1 MADNKPAVLGGTA
14 IKPVERHGFEAFK
27 YFLHNPETGEYLTRT
42 PKSWALIT
50 IFYIIYYA
58 FLAAFWA
65 AMLMI
70 FFTTLNDQ
78 SPRWI
83 GAESLI
89 GTSPGVGMHPKQTD
103 ALIDSSMI
111 QYNMQSKSDSDHI
124 AGYGG
129 WVERTKSFLDQYDA
143 SKGKD
148 CSVSNR
154 ADGGIT
160 EFCKFKTSDLGT
172 CSSGNYGFD
181 EGKPCVFLKLNK
193 IYGIDNDYYNDPA
206 DLPDE
211 MPQELK
217 DHIKT
222 QADKN
227 QVWIECHGEY
237 PADRESL
244 GKIEYFPKSRGIPQ
258 YYFPYMNQKG
268 YQSPVVA
275 VKFENAKKNQLLHVE
290 CRAWAKNIG
299 YHKRDRI
306 GINHMEIHILDDN
319 SADEINKSLSWG
331 RP

>member
-1 MADNKPAVLGGTA
+1 MADKPAVLGGTA
-14 IKPVERHGFEAFK
+14 IKPVERHGWEAFR
-27 YFLHNPETGEYLTRT
+27 YFVHNPETGEYFTRT

-50 IFYIIYYA
+50 VFYIIYYSC
-58 FLAAFWA
+58 LAAFWA

-89 GTSPGVGMHPKQTD
+89 GTSPGLGMHPKQTD

-111 QYNMQSKSDSDHI
+111 QYNKESEADDGEI

-129 WVERTKSFLDQYDA
+129 WVERAKSFLDTYDD

-148 CSVSNR
+148 CSAGDGVD
-154 ADGGIT
+154 ADSIT
-160 EFCKFKTSDLGT
+160 DFCKFKVSSLGN
-172 CSSGNYGFD
+172 CASANYGFD
-181 EGKPCVFLKLNK
+181 QGKPCVFLKLNK
-193 IYGIDNDYYNDPA
+193 IYGVENDPYNDVT
-206 DLPDE
+206 DLPE
-211 MPQELK
+211 NMPEELK
-217 DHIKT
+217 AHIGK

-237 PADRESL
+237 PADKESL
-244 GKIEYFPKSRGIPQ
+244 GEIKYFPASRGFPA
-258 YYFPYMNQKG
+258 YYFPYKNQKG

-275 VKFENAKKNQLLHVE
+275 VQFENAKPNQLLHVE

-299 YHKRDRI
+299 YNKRDRI
-306 GINHMEIHILDDN
+306 GINHMEIHILDN
-319 SADEINKSLSWG
+319 QSAGEINNS
-331 RP
+331 